1 MPDVDPEA
9 QNRVATLQGEN
20 GDEAQF
26 MATRD
31 RTKEIIDQRFDLYRF
46 ISGEGATVHN
56 CQESLISSSE

>member
-9 QNRVATLQGEN
+9 EDRVATLQGEN

-26 MATRD
+26 LATRD